1 MDEIQATALARV
13 SETDVVRGKFKQKID
28 EIKATEE
35 DTIGLHED
43 LEELDEIQMK
53 GTPSKLG
60 KENKV
65 EDASK
70 EGEKLCIE
78 NTIPE
83 MDKKETPNVFTVII
97 CWFGLACSAIVAV
110 CK

>member
-13 SETDVVRGKFKQKID
+13 SETDFVRGKFKQKID

-35 DTIGLHED
+35 DTIGVHED

-53 GTPSKLG
+53 GTPNKLG

-65 EDASK
+65 EGASK

-78 NTIPE
+78 NTITE
-83 MDKKETPNVFTVII
+83 TEKETPNVFTVII
-97 CWFGLACSAIVAV
+97 CWFGLACSCIVAV

>member
-43 LEELDEIQMK
+43 MEELKDTEMR
-53 GTPSKLG
+53 GTPSKLR

-65 EDASK
+65 DNCSK
-70 EGEKLCIE
+70 EEKMKDS
-78 NTIPE
+78 TITE
-83 MDKKETPNVFTVII
+83 TEKETPNFFTVII

>member
-35 DTIGLHED
+35 DTIGVHED
-43 LEELDEIQMK
+43 LEELDEIHMK
-53 GTPSKLG
+53 GTPNKLG

-65 EDASK
+65 EGASK
-70 EGEKLCIE
+70 EEE
-78 NTIPE
+78 NTITE
-83 MDKKETPNVFTVII
+83 TEKETPNVFTVII
-97 CWFGLACSAIVAV
+97 CWFGLACSCIVAV

>member
-13 SETDVVRGKFKQKID
+13 SETDAVRGKFKQKID
-28 EIKATEE
+28 EIKAFEE

-43 LEELDEIQMK
+43 MEEVDEIQMK

-70 EGEKLCIE
+70 AGEKLCIE
-78 NTIPE
+78 NTILE
-83 MDKKETPNVFTVII
+83 TDEKETPNVFIVII
-97 CWFGLACSAIVAV
+97 CWFVFISC
-110 CK
+110 

>member
-13 SETDVVRGKFKQKID
+13 SETDAVRGKFKQKID
-28 EIKATEE
+28 EIKAIEE

-43 LEELDEIQMK
+43 MEELKDTEMR

-70 EGEKLCIE
+70 AGEKLCIE

-83 MDKKETPNVFTVII
+83 TEKETPNVFTVII

>member
-13 SETDVVRGKFKQKID
+13 SETDVVRGKFKRKID

-35 DTIGLHED
+35 DTSGLHDED

-60 KENKV
+60 KENRV
-65 EDASK
+65 EDSSN
-70 EGEKLCIE
+70 ED
-78 NTIPE
+78 TITE
-83 MDKKETPNVFTVII
+83 TEKETPNVFTVII

>member
-13 SETDVVRGKFKQKID
+13 SETDAVRGKFKQKID
-28 EIKATEE
+28 EIKAIEE

-43 LEELDEIQMK
+43 MEELDEIQMK

-70 EGEKLCIE
+70 NGYSCGAK
-78 NTIPE
+78 
-83 MDKKETPNVFTVII
+83 PNYFR
-97 CWFGLACSAIVAV
+97 CGLVEAL
-110 CK
+110 